1 MNENYIG
8 EEWKVPKWAK
18 GGMHQKRLETTGLH
32 HCQFA
37 IYYCFQRSALH
48 RGSEPVNF
56 WKLRASNYHAFN
68 GNQCKR

>member
-1 MNENYIG
+1 
-8 EEWKVPKWAK
+8 
-18 GGMHQKRLETTGLH
+18 MHQKRLETTGLH